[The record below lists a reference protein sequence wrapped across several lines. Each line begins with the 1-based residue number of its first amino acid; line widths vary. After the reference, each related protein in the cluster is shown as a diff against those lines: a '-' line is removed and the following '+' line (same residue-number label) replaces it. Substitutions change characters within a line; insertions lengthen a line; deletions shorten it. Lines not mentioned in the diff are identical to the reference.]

1 MMNRCS
7 FDGCN
12 NRPTKNGNGRCRTHG
27 GRTKCNHLGCDS
39 FAQKGGKCGSHQLDK
54 ICCSA
59 TGCTNLPQKNGVC
72 KIHGG
77 NRICKIHGCTGRLF
91 QSRMCYHH
99 YNNSIVCTAINEN
112 AMVGEDD
119 FSNSK
124 EELNNLVVASTLDIS
139 VIEASHDLTI
149 MDINDLPFG
158 IIQEYVGMNNWE
170 HAITFAAVCKSWRI
184 AAEPHLAMIGIAP
197 MEGGRKRKLNVT
209 GFLSYLDEQVK
220 FRFAERIYVPC
231 GLKTDKLFYS
241 DVRLRC
247 PQMTALIHDKWIK
260 TDGNMEYVLE
270 GVSRHACY
278 RMYKHDTPNIP
289 GVNAYIKY
297 QWDKTMKVQLVS
309 EGQFVQLFTN
319 RRRNRIQ
326 TRFLRY

>member
-1 MMNRCS
+1 
-7 FDGCN
+7 
-12 NRPTKNGNGRCRTHG
+12 
-27 GRTKCNHLGCDS
+27 
-39 FAQKGGKCGSHQLDK
+39 
-54 ICCSA
+54 
-59 TGCTNLPQKNGVC
+59 
-72 KIHGG
+72 
-77 NRICKIHGCTGRLF
+77 
-91 QSRMCYHH
+91 
-99 YNNSIVCTAINEN
+99 
-112 AMVGEDD
+112 MVGEYD

-139 VIEASHDLTI
+139 VIEASEASHDLTI

-170 HAITFAAVCKSWRI
+170 HAITFAAVCTSWRI

-260 TDGNMEYVLE
+260 TDGNVEYVLE

-278 RMYKHDTPNIP
+278 RMYKHDTLNIP

>member
-1 MMNRCS
+1 
-7 FDGCN
+7 
-12 NRPTKNGNGRCRTHG
+12 
-27 GRTKCNHLGCDS
+27 
-39 FAQKGGKCGSHQLDK
+39 
-54 ICCSA
+54 
-59 TGCTNLPQKNGVC
+59 
-72 KIHGG
+72 
-77 NRICKIHGCTGRLF
+77 
-91 QSRMCYHH
+91 
-99 YNNSIVCTAINEN
+99 
-112 AMVGEDD
+112 MVGEDD
-119 FSNSK
+119 FSNSN
-124 EELNNLVVASTLDIS
+124 EELNNLVVASALDIS

-184 AAEPHLAMIGIAP
+184 AAEPHVAMIGIAP
-197 MEGGRKRKLNVT
+197 MEGGRQRKLNVT

-220 FRFAERIYVPC
+220 FRLAERIYVPC

-241 DVRLRC
+241 EVKLRC

-297 QWDKTMKVQLVS
+297 EWDKTMKVQLVS

-326 TRFLRY
+326 TSFLRY